1 MPSLFFP
8 ITYIIIGVAIV
19 LFVVSRI
26 NYLIQQQ
33 IEQQIQEEVEQVGG
47 SIIEIKKLDGLGR
60 KQNNHFEVGYIDL
73 ERQKRKNKV
82 IVEYKRRNFTVGN
95 LYWDAPL
102 NINSA
107 PSVPPADKLD
117 EESDL
122 SNSLK
127 NQETSQ

>member
-1 MPSLFFP
+1 MPSLFFSS
-8 ITYIIIGVAIV
+8 TYFIIGFGIV
-19 LFVVSRI
+19 FFVIFRI
-26 NYLIQQQ
+26 NNLIQHQ
-33 IEQQIQEEVEQVGG
+33 IEQQIQEEIEQAGG

-107 PSVPPADKLD
+107 PSTPPADKPD
-117 EESDL
+117 EGSNP

-127 NQETSQ
+127 NQASQ